1 MIPADRKTVRT
12 IAPYA
17 VGHYAVFR
25 HSGNTNRAHFQAI
38 HDERDVADSEAVRLL
53 MDTIGKM
60 GPDLDQAF
68 YVVEIKAVYR
78 YKDKKFEQ
86 DMPGVAD
93 TKQKPLTDE
102 EVTALFNKLCNERAA
117 WPDRRYRD
125 FARWVEAAHGI
136 K

>member
-86 DMPGVAD
+86 D
-93 TKQKPLTDE
+93 KPL
-102 EVTALFNKLCNERAA
+102 
-117 WPDRRYRD
+117 
-125 FARWVEAAHGI
+125 
-136 K
+136 